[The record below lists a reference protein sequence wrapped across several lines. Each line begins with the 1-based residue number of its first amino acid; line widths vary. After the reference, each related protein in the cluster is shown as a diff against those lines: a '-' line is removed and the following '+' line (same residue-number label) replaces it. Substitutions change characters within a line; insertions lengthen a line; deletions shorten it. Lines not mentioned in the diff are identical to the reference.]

1 MTEVNRYNILLN
13 TANAL
18 GNAPAVSGVASV
30 SNCTFIVN
38 SPSITLTNENNY
50 FELQIV
56 NCTTAFS
63 FDIINVN
70 NNTLTG
76 CILTING
83 VPITFTLVIPPGNYD
98 IYQLCQ
104 VYQKLIQAVYNT
116 ATSGSG
122 PSTNAIVVS
131 ANIVSGIVNITM
143 NATSPDTEL
152 TLFLPFSQGLTL
164 LGSMLGWL
172 TDITVSSSTVG
183 GIIAPYHYNVSPY
196 QQLFIRSNKL
206 MGTNYEYI
214 VSGNQLNSNIIASI
228 TIFTANNTYLN
239 SNALSPLKIKLLTKN
254 IDVIDLYLTND
265 FDNVPLDLKG
275 IPMYLSLILTE
286 VRPNVH
292 VNAQYDYI
300 SNQLKNTRLG
310 TGKGTFES
318 MMDAKSTSESSEVN
332 KATSESVDPVIKLL
346 DNLNDIFKED

>member
-1 MTEVNRYNILLN
+1 MTEVNHYNILLN

-18 GNAPAVSGVASV
+18 NNAPAVSGVASV

-83 VPITFTLVIPPGNYD
+83 TPTTFTLVIPPGNYD

-104 VYQKLIQAVYNT
+104 TYQKLIQEVYTT

-131 ANIVSGIVNITM
+131 ANIVSGVVNITM
-143 NATSPDTEL
+143 NATSPDTSIS
-152 TLFLPFSQGLTL
+152 LFLPFSQGLTL

-172 TDITVSSSTVG
+172 TDITVSSSTTG
-183 GIIAPYHYNVSPY
+183 GISAPYHFNVAPY

-214 VSGNQLNSNIIASI
+214 TGSNQLNSNIIASI

-239 SNALSPLKIKLLTKN
+239 SNAISPLKIKLLTKN

-265 FDNVPLDLKG
+265 FDNLPLDLKG
-275 IPMYLSLILTE
+275 IPMYLSMILTE
-286 VRPNVH
+286 IRPNVY
-292 VNAQYDYI
+292 VNQQYDYI
-300 SNQLKNTRLG
+300 SSQLKNTRLG
-310 TGKGTFES
+310 TGKGTLLEKTDTRREPES
-318 MMDAKSTSESSEVN
+318 NINDQPPADEIVLQ
-332 KATSESVDPVIKLL
+332 LL
-346 DNLNDIFKED
+346 DSINNLVKEDD